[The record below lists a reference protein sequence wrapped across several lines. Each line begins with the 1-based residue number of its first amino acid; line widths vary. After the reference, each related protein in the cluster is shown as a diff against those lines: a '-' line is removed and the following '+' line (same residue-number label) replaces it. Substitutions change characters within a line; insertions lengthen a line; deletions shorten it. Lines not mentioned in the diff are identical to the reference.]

1 MMRSLLCFLFLV
13 TGLFAQTPW
22 GAGAIKPS
30 GATTALNLND
40 YFNQRR
46 FDVRHY
52 GAKPDNLTFDQTAAF
67 HRAIAAAAVEGGT
80 VVVPPGV
87 YPVNILLDVNG
98 VNFEFS
104 SWQSQSTT
112 TQNYLVPWDITK
124 PCFQIGNNTKFLNG
138 FYIKNLTMH
147 GIGPNG
153 TGEIGMLMPGG
164 VNMAHFTSLSIRR
177 FAKRQLS
184 IRSDGAYCSEYVYFD
199 GLNLEGC
206 GTATPGEGVLHLHYG
221 GEVSG
226 SWVTAIYINN
236 FTIRSNDGEPAI
248 YTEGVMPCF
257 TNGWIQCG
265 MGTANSVGGIVLVP
279 RVTASY
285 GTYTPSIQGWNV
297 QFENAG
303 ISGFALNDVRKKTVD
318 NQIGN
323 SRILGSWLKGDWSF
337 NGGCEMKSL
346 DGTLTVIGGQK
357 LHLPSPNLVSAR
369 TYGSHWFSDPATPS
383 TTNAQIYQSSGN
395 FLLENTTAGASI
407 NLRGGGYVDIY
418 ANTGRVAQFNFS
430 STGGQY
436 LKFVNATTGNSP
448 SIAAEGS
455 DTNITLALA
464 GKGTGD
470 VAVTTGNLAIN
481 TLGKGLKVKTGT
493 NAKAGTAV
501 LVAGTVTVANT
512 SVTANSIIML
522 TSQVNG
528 GTPGFLRV
536 TAKTAGTSFVITSS
550 SGTDTSTV
558 AWHIIE
564 LIP

>member
-1 MMRSLLCFLFLV
+1 MSWNNQATWV
-13 TGLFAQTPW
+13 NGLQFDK
-22 GAGAIKPS
+22 GKDVYCNVVNYGAI
-30 GATTALNLND
+30 
-40 YFNQRR
+40 
-46 FDVRHY
+46 
-52 GAKPDNLTFDQTAAF
+52 PDDLTFDQTSAF
-67 HRAIAAAAVEGGT
+67 QAAIAAAAVEGGT
-80 VVVPPGV
+80 VLIPPGT
-87 YPVNILLDVNG
+87 YAVNLLLDVNG
-98 VNFEFS
+98 VSIEGT

-112 TQNYLVPWDITK
+112 TQNYLVPWDTTK
-124 PCFQIGNNTKFLNG
+124 PCLQIGNNTKFLNG
-138 FYIKNLTMH
+138 FYVSNLTLH

-153 TGEIGMLMPGG
+153 TGEIGLLMPGG

-177 FAKRQLS
+177 FSKRQLS
-184 IRSDGAYCSEYVYFD
+184 IRSDGAYCSEYAYFD

-248 YTEGVMPCF
+248 YTEGVMPCL
-257 TNGWIQCG
+257 TNGWVQCG
-265 MGTANSVGGIVLVP
+265 MGTAGSVGGIVLVP
-279 RVTASY
+279 RVTASN

-369 TYGSHWFSDPATPS
+369 TYGSHWFSEVGTPG

-395 FLLENTTAGASI
+395 FLLENTTANSSI
-407 NLRGGGYVDIY
+407 NLRAGGYVDIY
-418 ANTGRVAQFNFS
+418 ANSGRVAQFNFS
-430 STGGQY
+430 GAGGQY
-436 LKFVNATTGNSP
+436 LKMVNATTGNSP

-470 VAVTTGNLAIN
+470 VAVTTGNMNIT

-493 NAKAGTAV
+493 NSKAGVAT
-501 LVAGTVTVANT
+501 LVGGTVTVANT

-522 TSQVNG
+522 TCLTPG

-536 TAKTAGTSFVITSS
+536 SAVSAGTSFAITSS
-550 SGTDTSTV
+550 SASDTSV
-558 AWHIIE
+558 VSWFIVE

>member
-1 MMRSLLCFLFLV
+1 MPWNDRSTEIV
-13 TGLFAQTPW
+13 GIW
-22 GAGAIKPS
+22 DGVAINS
-30 GATTALNLND
+30 DGEHI
-40 YFNQRR
+40 
-46 FDVRHY
+46 DVRTY
-52 GAKPDNLTFDQTAAF
+52 GAVPNDLSFDQTYAF
-67 HRAIAAAAVEGGT
+67 HDAIAAAAVKGGT
-80 VVVPPGV
+80 VFVPAGE
-87 YPVNILLDVNG
+87 YAVNILLDVNG
-98 VNFEFS
+98 VNIQGC
-104 SWQSQSTT
+104 SWQSQSTST
-112 TQNYLVPWDITK
+112 RSFLVPWDITK
-124 PCFQIGNNTKFLNG
+124 PCIQIGNNTKFLNG
-138 FYIKNLTMH
+138 FYVSNLTLH

-153 TGEIGMLMPGG
+153 TGAVGMLLPGG
-164 VNMAHFTSLSIRR
+164 CNMGHFVNLSVRR
-177 FAKRQLS
+177 FSNRQLS
-184 IRSDGAYCSEYVYFD
+184 LRSDGAYCTEYVYFD

-248 YTEGVMPCF
+248 YTEGVMPCL
-257 TNGWIQCG
+257 TNGWVQCG
-265 MGTANSVGGIVLVP
+265 WGTAGSVGGIVLVP
-279 RVTASY
+279 RVTASN

-369 TYGSHWFSDPATPS
+369 TYGSHWFSEVGTPG

-395 FLLENTTAGASI
+395 FLVENSTAGAFI
-407 NLRGGGYVDIY
+407 NIRAGGYVDIY

-436 LKFVNATTGNSP
+436 LKMVNATTGNSP

-464 GKGTGD
+464 GKGTGN
-470 VAVTTGNLAIN
+470 VAVTTGALAIN
-481 TLGKGLKVKTGT
+481 TVGKGLQIKTGT
-493 NAKAGTAV
+493 NSKAGTAT